1 MSLTI
6 IFIYLNF
13 NAFAGDV
20 DIESHLLK
28 RKEITKFDLKNKILK
43 NKSVNFEKLIT
54 LRVDYNN
61 SEINYYELPED
72 DPLRRNPDITLA
84 QKQLMWKPIVELEY
98 GLKKTIDYFRRLNET
113 T

>member
-1 MSLTI
+1 MLYLIQILYILRIRKFIISLSI
-6 IFIYLNF
+6 IFIYLNL

-43 NKSVNFEKLIT
+43 NKSVNFKKLIT

-61 SEINYYELPED
+61 SEINCFFGYQDNL
-72 DPLRRNPDITLA
+72 
-84 QKQLMWKPIVELEY
+84 KIVLCY
-98 GLKKTIDYFRRLNET
+98 
-113 T
+113 

>member
-1 MSLTI
+1 MLYLILILYILRIRKFIISLSI
-6 IFIYLNF
+6 IFIYLNL

-43 NKSVNFEKLIT
+43 NKIINFKKLIT

-61 SEINYYELPED
+61 SEINCFFGYQD
-72 DPLRRNPDITLA
+72 DL
-84 QKQLMWKPIVELEY
+84 KIVLCY
-98 GLKKTIDYFRRLNET
+98 
-113 T
+113 

>member
-1 MSLTI
+1 MLYLILILHILRIRKFIISLSI
-6 IFIYLNF
+6 IFIYLNL

-43 NKSVNFEKLIT
+43 NKSVNFKKLIT

-61 SEINYYELPED
+61 SEINCFFGYQD
-72 DPLRRNPDITLA
+72 DL
-84 QKQLMWKPIVELEY
+84 KIVLCY
-98 GLKKTIDYFRRLNET
+98 
-113 T
+113 